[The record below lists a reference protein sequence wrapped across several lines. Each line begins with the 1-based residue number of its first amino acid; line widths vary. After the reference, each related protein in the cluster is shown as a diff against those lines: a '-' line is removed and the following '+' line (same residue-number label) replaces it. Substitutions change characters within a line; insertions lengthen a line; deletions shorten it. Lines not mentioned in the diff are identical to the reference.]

1 LVAPE
6 DVESQDFLNTLLLA
20 LRLKME
26 GIVQVLPL
34 RGIPRV
40 KAGDDLVHHIMKSIK
55 DERLALQDS
64 DVIVVTQK
72 VVSKSEGRIV
82 RIDRV
87 RPGKKAIRLAD
98 ELHKDPRT
106 VQVILRESRRIV
118 RKGHGV
124 LIVETKHGFVCAN
137 AGIDQSNVEEGY
149 LTLLPE
155 DPDLSARKIRKRL
168 EAATGRRLAVVI
180 TDTFGRPWRDGQ
192 VDVAIGC
199 SGLTPL
205 EDLVG
210 TTDPYGHRLRVTQ
223 PALVDEIASASEL
236 VMRKHSLTPAAI
248 VRGVTYRRGYRGVR
262 SIVRERGL
270 DLFR

>member
-1 LVAPE
+1 M
-6 DVESQDFLNTLLLA
+6 D
-20 LRLKME
+20 
-26 GIVQVLPL
+26 GIVQVVPL
-34 RGIPRV
+34 GGIPRV
-40 KAGDDLVHHIMKSIK
+40 KPGDDLVHLIMDSLGGSGI
-55 DERLALQDS
+55 ALQDS
-64 DVIVVTQK
+64 DVVVITQK

-82 RIDRV
+82 RIEDV
-87 RPGKKAIRLAD
+87 RPGKKAMLLAE

-124 LIVETKHGFVCAN
+124 LITETKHGFVCAN

-149 LTLLPE
+149 VTLLPE
-155 DPDLSARKIRKRL
+155 DPDLSARRIRKRL
-168 EAATGRRLAVVI
+168 EAATGKKLAVVI

-223 PALVDEIASASEL
+223 PAIVDEIASASEL
-236 VMRKHSLTPAAI
+236 VMRKHLLTPAAVI
-248 VRGVTYRRGYRGVR
+248 RGVVYRRGYKGVK
-262 SIVRERGL
+262 SIVRDRRA